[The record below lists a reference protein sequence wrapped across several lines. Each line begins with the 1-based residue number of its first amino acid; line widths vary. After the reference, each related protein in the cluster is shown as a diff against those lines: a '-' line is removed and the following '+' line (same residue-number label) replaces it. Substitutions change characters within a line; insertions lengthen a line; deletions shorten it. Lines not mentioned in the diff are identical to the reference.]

1 MAKKLNSKI
10 WPATAEEK
18 NGVIS
23 LGGCSVIDLASEFG
37 TPAFILDEAD
47 FKARALQWRTNVEK
61 SFGANAGIT
70 YYAAKAFISKEIAR
84 WVSEVGLGLDVCT
97 GGELAVAMAANFPS
111 ERRKLIVWP
120 VQRTPRAWF
129 RKS

>member
-61 SFGANAGIT
+61 S
-70 YYAAKAFISKEIAR
+70 
-84 WVSEVGLGLDVCT
+84 
-97 GGELAVAMAANFPS
+97 
-111 ERRKLIVWP
+111 
-120 VQRTPRAWF
+120 
-129 RKS
+129 